1 METRKHPRFK
11 GRFFTFRAV
20 VFVNQENRV
29 QESLLVFS
37 SGKREVVIRY
47 LWYKHIWDQLTR
59 IEFELFILLLRP
71 YDYKK
76 WSFLKLQNEFSKKE
90 LRERLLASEI
100 SLRLPETDRAQYLG
114 LKNLNIEIQR
124 ESRILPKT
132 KKFSGYIR
140 SLATRGKSKGTEKG
154 IEPLSSDPS
163 TYIVD
168 EDQNLLWESWLKP
181 SLD

>member
-20 VFVNQENRV
+20 VFVNQENRL

-47 LWYKHIWDQLTR
+47 LWYKHVWDQLTK
-59 IEFELFILLLRP
+59 IEFELFLMLLKP
-71 YDYKK
+71 HDYKK
-76 WSFLKLQNEFSKKE
+76 WSFLKLQTEFSKKD
-90 LRERLLASEI
+90 LRSTLILLETI
-100 SLRLPETDRAQYLG
+100 FGLPITAREKYLG
-114 LKNLNIEIQR
+114 IKDINIEIQR
-124 ESRILPKT
+124 DRRILPKT
-132 KKFSGYIR
+132 KKFSGYIK

-154 IEPLSSDPS
+154 IEPLSADPS
-163 TYIVD
+163 TYIVN
-168 EDQNLLWESWLKP
+168 EDQNDLWYSLLKP